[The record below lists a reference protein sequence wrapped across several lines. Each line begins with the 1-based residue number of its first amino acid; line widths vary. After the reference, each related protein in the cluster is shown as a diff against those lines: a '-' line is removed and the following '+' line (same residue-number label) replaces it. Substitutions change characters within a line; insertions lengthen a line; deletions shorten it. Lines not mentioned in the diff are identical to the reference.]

1 MNVYFCDNPECE
13 AHVKVEVTEHRVFVR
28 EATLEVKELRNEHFR
43 TEQGKRL
50 GFCHVCASAI
60 KMFIEGRIPGKEG
73 GHDARKN

>member
-1 MNVYFCDNPECE
+1 MKVYFCDNPECE

-28 EATLEVKELRNEHFR
+28 DETLEVKELRKEHFR

-60 KMFIEGRIPGKEG
+60 
-73 GHDARKN
+73 